1 MFGAGSPAPG
11 SMGPE
16 LVTVRVVLR
25 RSEAS
30 GFGISIAENEEGS
43 VVITDVDSAYAREAG
58 AAVGAIILRVA
69 GYDVERQGLDA
80 VHQAVALSPSS
91 LQTEFV
97 MRLGE
102 ALPPVVT
109 QEDVRAA
116 TVLQASFRGHRDRQ
130 NLAQQQ
136 YDEARRQAESS
147 GGLWGEVKY
156 ELGKDEHESLLERLE
171 TMEHEIQSASM
182 DRSLARHQGGARSRA
197 RVPLAAGRAGSSTY
211 LDSRTALWSR
221 PNAAL
226 APRSSHA
233 SERADVAHRQPGMYQ
248 PGQLMSAWD
257 QSQATNARRK
267 GLPVPTQAAAVQR
280 VAATSMRSAS
290 HETSAMSASPRRSLS
305 KSLAATLES
314 SYEGGVRVGQRNFV

>member
-1 MFGAGSPAPG
+1 MFGCGAPAPG
-11 SMGPE
+11 ATGAE
-16 LVTVRVVLR
+16 LEIVRVVLR
-25 RSEAS
+25 RSEES
-30 GFGISIAENEEGS
+30 GFGISIAENEEGG
-43 VVITDVDSAYAREAG
+43 VVITDVDSAHAREAG
-58 AAVGAIILRVA
+58 AAVGAVILRVA
-69 GYDVERQGLDA
+69 GYDVERQGLEA

-130 NLAQQQ
+130 KLAQQQ

-156 ELGKDEHESLLERLE
+156 ELGRDEHDSLLERLE
-171 TMEHEIQSASM
+171 TMEHEIQSANT
-182 DRSLARHQGGARSRA
+182 DQSLTRHRRGARSRA

-226 APRSSHA
+226 SPRSSRA
-233 SERADVAHRQPGMYQ
+233 SERADGAHRQPGDYQ

-267 GLPVPTQAAAVQR
+267 GLPMPTQSAAVQR
-280 VAATSMRSAS
+280 AATTGMHNAS

-305 KSLAATLES
+305 QSLAATLGS
-314 SYEGGVRVGQRNFV
+314 SDEGGLRVGQRNFV